1 MTSTIAPLSVQTDSP
16 TNLKLKNQARE
27 LEGVFLNTL
36 LKEMFGSL
44 KTDKSSFGGG
54 FAEETWRSMQS
65 EQLSNTIAESGGL
78 GLADSLYTDLLA
90 VQQAGQNFS
99 TTGATK

>member
-1 MTSTIAPLSVQTDSP
+1 MTSTIAPLSAQTDSP
-16 TNLKLKNQARE
+16 ANLKLKNQARE

-65 EQLSNTIAESGGL
+65 ARQASIHGR
-78 GLADSLYTDLLA
+78 SLPQHHPKAAKDGCFA
-90 VQQAGQNFS
+90 
-99 TTGATK
+99 

>member
-1 MTSTIAPLSVQTDSP
+1 MTSTIAPLTAQTDSP
-16 TNLKLKNQARE
+16 ANLKLKNQARE

-44 KTDKSSFGGG
+44 KTDKSAFGGG
-54 FAEETWRSMQS
+54 FAEDTWRSMQS

-99 TTGATK
+99 TTGAMK